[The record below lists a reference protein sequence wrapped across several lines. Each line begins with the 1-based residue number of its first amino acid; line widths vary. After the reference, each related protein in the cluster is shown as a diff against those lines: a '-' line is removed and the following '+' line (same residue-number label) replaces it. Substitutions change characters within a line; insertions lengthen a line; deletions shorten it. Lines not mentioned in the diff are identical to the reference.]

1 MMAIYGHI
9 SAFGGKPVE
18 TWIPSK
24 TSFKPNT
31 NYRILLDYEQAEEGI
46 TWKQQFLDL
55 IEQPEIKT
63 LEGLVV
69 GHWRDWT
76 AAEEVETA
84 DSVRDEIVAA
94 REKLPNLRHI
104 FFGDIVMEESEISWI
119 ETTDLT
125 PLLEAYPQLE
135 TFMCR
140 GGNGLKLGPVT
151 HNHLKKLVIQSG
163 GLDRKVV
170 QDVIM
175 STLPA
180 LEHLEFYLGAE
191 NYGATSEVDDFTPLL
206 RGDRFPKLQYLGLR
220 DSEIADDLAA
230 VVANSPVLD
239 TIEILD
245 MSLGT
250 LGDDG
255 AHALLKSDR
264 IKKLK
269 KLDLHHHFISKEVM
283 EELRKLPVE
292 VELSD
297 AKEEERW
304 NDRVWRFVAVSE

>member
-1 MMAIYGHI
+1 MAIYGHI

-69 GHWRDWT
+69 GYWRDWT
-76 AAEEVETA
+76 AAEEIESA

-119 ETTDLT
+119 ETTDLI
-125 PLLEAYPQLE
+125 PLLEAYPLLE
-135 TFMCR
+135 TFKCR
-140 GGNGLKLGPVT
+140 GSNGLKLGPVT
-151 HNHLKKLVIQSG
+151 HNNLKMLVIESG
-163 GLDRKVV
+163 GLNRKVV

-191 NYGATSEVDDFTPLL
+191 NYGATSEPDDFTPLL
-206 RGDRFPKLQYLGLR
+206 RGDRFPRLKYLGLR

-255 AHALLKSDR
+255 ARALLKSDR

-283 EELRKLPVE
+283 EELRKLPIE
-292 VELSD
+292 VDLSD
-297 AKEEERW
+297 AQEEERW

>member
-1 MMAIYGHI
+1 MAFYGHV
-9 SAFGGKPVE
+9 SYFGGKPVK

-24 TSFKPNT
+24 TNFESGIH
-31 NYRILLDYEQAEEGI
+31 YRILIEYEQSEEGI

-55 IEQPEIKT
+55 LQQPEIKT

-69 GHWRDWT
+69 GHWKDW
-76 AAEEVETA
+76 AAVEEVDTA
-84 DSVRDEIVAA
+84 DSICDEIVAA
-94 REKLPNLRHI
+94 REKLPNLRHL

-119 ETTDLT
+119 ETTNLT

-135 TFMCR
+135 TLMIR
-140 GGNGLKLGPVT
+140 GTNGLKLGPVT

-175 STLPA
+175 STLPV
-180 LEHLEFYLGAE
+180 LEHLEFYLGVA

-220 DSEIADDLAA
+220 NSEIADDLAA

-239 TIEILD
+239 KIRVLD

-255 AHALLKSDR
+255 ARALLKSDQV
-264 IKKLK
+264 KKLQ
-269 KLDLHHHFISKEVM
+269 KLDLHHHYISKEVM
-283 EELRKLPVE
+283 EELSKLPIE
-292 VELSD
+292 VDISD
-297 AKEEERW
+297 TQEPDDWDGRE
-304 NDRVWRFVAVSE
+304 WRFVAVSE